1 MLSVPIQSLVNFT
14 QFDWEQGFSSNI
26 SSIQAETTEYLHHS
40 VINIIL
46 CEEAFIYVLISSLIR
61 ELERHQERHQ
71 GDELLRPFA
80 ALAARSFRCGLIAT
94 LDIAAIFVHSV
105 IIDEETVS
113 QYPLRIDGV
122 LLIFLNLMFFVF
134 LP

>member
-1 MLSVPIQSLVNFT
+1 MNFT
-14 QFDWEQGFSSNI
+14 QFDWDREFSTNI
-26 SSIQAETTEYLHHS
+26 SVIKADTTEYLHHS
-40 VINIIL
+40 VLNIIL
-46 CEEAFIYVLISSLIR
+46 FEEAFIYILISSLIR
-61 ELERHQERHQ
+61 ELEGSQERHRERRR
-71 GDELLRPFA
+71 GNEILRPFA

-105 IIDEETVS
+105 IINEETIS

-122 LLIFLNLMFFVF
+122 LLIFLNLMFFIF